1 MIDKMQKGIE
11 FGRDLNPDYI
21 DIRFQNKY
29 MSQYQLKDKDLTAN
43 TGSRQGFSTRAL
55 VDGAWGFASTTS
67 TKLDDLK
74 TIIQQ
79 AFGLAKG
86 AAPTVKDKV
95 KIAEVKVYQDKVI
108 SPRIKSLEDF
118 SVTDKI
124 NIVKNAEKSLKDYK
138 EIKSYQ
144 LSYSEII
151 DHRIIMNSEGTQIES
166 LDMKPTV
173 AAYVVASREAKMA
186 PYLEAWCKT
195 KGFEFLDEHP
205 LSDIAEFC
213 AKQAI
218 KNLDAS
224 LPPGGPT
231 KVLVDYTSVGII
243 AHEAI
248 GHCSEADLV
257 DAGSFLKGKL
267 NQKVCSELIT
277 IIDDPVLDDASGWLP
292 YDDEGV
298 KGQRVE
304 IIKDGIL
311 TGYLNNR
318 EYAARMNMEPTG
330 NARAFTFKDEPLVRM
345 RNTYIKPGDMT
356 EEELVE
362 AIGDGLFVT
371 GMMNGSADTSGE
383 FMVGTGQAIEI
394 KNGKLT
400 DKIFV
405 GPTMTGNAFEML
417 SSTIGVGK
425 EFLLN
430 IGQGFCGKEQ
440 AAKVDAGGGKLACT
454 VILGGN

>member
-1 MIDKMQKGIE
+1 
-11 FGRDLNPDYI
+11 
-21 DIRFQNKY
+21 
-29 MSQYQLKDKDLTAN
+29 
-43 TGSRQGFSTRAL
+43 
-55 VDGAWGFASTTS
+55 
-67 TKLDDLK
+67 LK
-74 TIIQQ
+74 TIVQQ

-95 KIAEVKVYQDKVI
+95 KIAEVKAYQDKVI

-118 SVTDKI
+118 SVNDKI

-400 DKIFV
+400 DKIFI

>member
-1 MIDKMQKGIE
+1 MIDKMQKAIE
-11 FGRDLNPDYI
+11 FGRDLNPDFL
-21 DIRFQNKY
+21 DLRFQNKY

-43 TGSRQGFSTRAL
+43 TGSRQGFSTRVL
-55 VDGAWGFASTTS
+55 VDGTWGFASTTS
-67 TKLDDLK
+67 SELEDLK
-74 TIIQQ
+74 KIVQQ
-79 AFGLAKG
+79 AFGLAKS
-86 AAPTVKDKV
+86 AAPTVKEKV
-95 KIAEVKVYQDKVI
+95 KIAEVKTYQDKVV

-118 SVTDKI
+118 SVSDKI
-124 NIVKNAEKSLKDYK
+124 NIVKEAEKSLQNYE

-151 DHRIIMNSEGTQIES
+151 DHRIIMTSEGTQIEA

-173 AAYVVASREAKMA
+173 AAMVVASRETKIA

-195 KGFEFLDEHP
+195 KGLEFLDEHP
-205 LSDIAEFC
+205 LSEVAEYC
-213 AKQAI
+213 AQQAI

-231 KVLVDYTSVGII
+231 KVLIDYTSVGII

-311 TGYLNNR
+311 RGYLNNR

-356 EEELVE
+356 EEELIE
-362 AIGDGLFVT
+362 AIGDGLYVT

-394 KNGKLT
+394 KNGKMT
-400 DKIFV
+400 DKVYI

-425 EFLLN
+425 EFQLN

-454 VILGGN
+454 VILGGK